1 MRDTRLDPL
10 PSELRRRREQAR
22 WELENGII
30 WIDGCPTTVGVE
42 VIAAVETFTNM
53 PRRVLAMADQRLGEE
68 DDRTWVS
75 AERLRGQGDEET
87 RLDALAAVV
96 NAFVWLASHDD
107 VPEDSGYGNRPDIEP
122 EYDQAAFIALVNDRL
137 LHARVDWLFE
147 DGRFQ
152 ERGNYV
158 MHSEVLR
165 PATILLGDDP
175 VFKTASDAFQS
186 ALTRLSKGETDIA
199 LTQAAT
205 ALQEF
210 FRALDV
216 EGNSVANQLDNAQRA
231 KVISGADRSLM
242 KPLIDW
248 VNADRSDRGNAHRH
262 REGDVTKADA
272 WLMMHV
278 VGALM
283 VRLSNREP
291 RDIIAAREKREADAE
306 RASNEA
312 ASLARES
319 TGIDTPSR
327 TSEPWDAPTDRYG
340 DDTPF

>member
-1 MRDTRLDPL
+1 M
-10 PSELRRRREQAR
+10 
-22 WELENGII
+22 
-30 WIDGCPTTVGVE
+30 
-42 VIAAVETFTNM
+42 AALETFTNM
-53 PRRVLAMADQRLGEE
+53 PRRVLDMADKRLGELNSKV
-68 DDRTWVS
+68 WVS
-75 AERLRGQGDEET
+75 ANRLRGEGDDHE

-96 NAFVWLASHDD
+96 NAFVWLSEHDEEW
-107 VPEDSGYGNRPDIEP
+107 EDSGYGNRPDVEP
-122 EYDQAAFIALVNDRL
+122 EYNLDAFIEVVNDRL
-137 LHARVDWLFE
+137 LHARADWLFE

-152 ERGNYV
+152 ERGNYA

-175 VFKTASDAFQS
+175 AFRTASDAYQS
-186 ALTRLSKGETDIA
+186 ALTRLSKGETDVA

-205 ALQEF
+205 SLQEF
-210 FRALDV
+210 FRALGV
-216 EGNSVANQLDNAQRA
+216 EGNSVSDQLDNAQRQ
-231 KVISGADRSLM
+231 KVISPADRSLM
-242 KPLIDW
+242 KPLIGW

-291 RDIIAAREKREADAE
+291 RDIVAARERREADA
-306 RASNEA
+306 A
-312 ASLARES
+312 AAREEEVRLEREAKAAAVP
-319 TGIDTPSR
+319 IQEQD
-327 TSEPWDAPTDRYG
+327 PWERLGQYG

>member
-1 MRDTRLDPL
+1 M
-10 PSELRRRREQAR
+10 
-22 WELENGII
+22 
-30 WIDGCPTTVGVE
+30 
-42 VIAAVETFTNM
+42 AALETFTNM
-53 PRRVLAMADQRLGEE
+53 PRRVLDMADKRLGEHNSKV
-68 DDRTWVS
+68 WVS
-75 AERLRGQGDEET
+75 ADRLRGEGEDHE
-87 RLDALAAVV
+87 RLDALAAVI
-96 NAFVWLASHDD
+96 NAFVWLSEHDEEW
-107 VPEDSGYGNRPDIEP
+107 EDSGYGNRPDVEP
-122 EYDQAAFIALVNDRL
+122 QYNLDAFIEVVNDRL
-137 LHARVDWLFE
+137 LHARADWLFE
-147 DGRFQ
+147 DGHFQ

-175 VFKTASDAFQS
+175 AYKTASDAFQS
-186 ALTRLSKGETDIA
+186 ALTRLSKGETDVA

-210 FRALDV
+210 FRALGV
-216 EGNSVANQLDNAQRA
+216 EGNSVSDQLDTAQRQ
-231 KVISGADRSLM
+231 KVISPADRSLM
-242 KPLIDW
+242 KPLIGW

-291 RDIIAAREKREADAE
+291 RDIVAAREKRETDSVTAHEDAVRLE
-306 RASNEA
+306 REA
-312 ASLARES
+312 VAAEVSAP
-319 TGIDTPSR
+319 D
-327 TSEPWDAPTDRYG
+327 PWERPGQYG

>member
-10 PSELRRRREQAR
+10 PSELRRRREQAVA
-22 WELENGII
+22 ELETGIS
-30 WIDGCPTTVGVE
+30 WLDGCPTPVGTE
-42 VIAAVETFTNM
+42 VMAALETFTNM
-53 PRRVLAMADQRLGEE
+53 PRRVLDMADKRLGELNSNV
-68 DDRTWVS
+68 WVS
-75 AERLRGQGDEET
+75 ANRLRGEGDDHE

-96 NAFVWLASHDD
+96 NAFLWLSDHDEEW
-107 VPEDSGYGNRPDIEP
+107 EDSGYGNRPDVEP
-122 EYDQAAFIALVNDRL
+122 EYNVDAFIEVVNDRL
-137 LHARVDWLFE
+137 LHARADWLFE

-175 VFKTASDAFQS
+175 VFNTASNAYQS
-186 ALTRLSKGETDIA
+186 ALTRLSKGETDVA

-205 ALQEF
+205 SLQEF
-210 FRALDV
+210 FRALGV
-216 EGNSVANQLDNAQRA
+216 EGNSVSDQLDNAQRQN
-231 KVISGADRSLM
+231 VISPADRSLM
-242 KPLIDW
+242 KPLIGW

-291 RDIIAAREKREADAE
+291 RDIVAARERREADTAAAREDRERLE
-306 RASNEA
+306 RAAQTA
-312 ASLARES
+312 AVPFPEQ
-319 TGIDTPSR
+319 D
-327 TSEPWDAPTDRYG
+327 PWQRFGQHG